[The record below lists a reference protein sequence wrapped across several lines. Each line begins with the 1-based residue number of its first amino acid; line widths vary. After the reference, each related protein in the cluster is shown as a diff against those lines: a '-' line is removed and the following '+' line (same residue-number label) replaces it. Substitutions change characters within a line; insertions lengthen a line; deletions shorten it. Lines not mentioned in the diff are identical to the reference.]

1 MNPRLPWWK
10 TDADSQFS
18 LPYDMGG
25 VGHVVEVRVNQSSDD
40 AEELLND
47 GSMKLISGDLEF
59 MKDKNFGEQ
68 RAVGMRWTNVT
79 VPPGAIITKAYI
91 RFTTDEVGFSDADVR
106 FYGEA
111 SDDAQ
116 TFTPVPGNISGRPST
131 DKDKDWLRIEPW
143 QTVGESGE
151 NQQTPD
157 LSGII
162 QEIIDTDG
170 WQSGN
175 SLVIM
180 AEPLTENTGPRTA
193 ESYDGSPSEAP
204 LLHIKYVDDTIC
216 NIDLE
221 MVWEIDG
228 EVIRSDPYIYG
239 TDLCPGFRCLLKDSN
254 SEISPACYNEQ
265 QADEICRANDRIT
278 LKIPLLNELC
288 GQ

>member
-1 MNPRLPWWK
+1 
-10 TDADSQFS
+10 
-18 LPYDMGG
+18 
-25 VGHVVEVRVNQSSDD
+25 
-40 AEELLND
+40 
-47 GSMKLISGDLEF
+47 
-59 MKDKNFGEQ
+59 
-68 RAVGMRWTNVT
+68 
-79 VPPGAIITKAYI
+79 
-91 RFTTDEVGFSDADVR
+91 
-106 FYGEA
+106 
-111 SDDAQ
+111 
-116 TFTPVPGNISGRPST
+116 
-131 DKDKDWLRIEPW
+131 
-143 QTVGESGE
+143 
-151 NQQTPD
+151 
-157 LSGII
+157 
-162 QEIIDTDG
+162 
-170 WQSGN
+170 
-175 SLVIM
+175 M